1 MQPKIA
7 ASLILIFSFFS
18 VCKTPTTKESGQT
31 DTPKS
36 VVQESAP
43 AEEDQFVKA
52 TEGFLNSSTYQV
64 VVSSL
69 EGNEREAL
77 ELARKR
83 ALNLF
88 IAEKG
93 ELFRPTDRKVLKE
106 LVDTKGKIARTSKPI
121 NGKTYYLFQISQPD
135 LKIELKK

>member
-1 MQPKIA
+1 MQSKTIA
-7 ASLILIFSFFS
+7 ILTLLILSLV
-18 VCKTPTTKESGQT
+18 VCKTPKKEDAPVSGT
-31 DTPKS
+31 KS

-52 TEGFLNSSTYQV
+52 TEGFINSSTYQV

-69 EGNEREAL
+69 EGSEHEAL

-93 ELFRPTDRKVLKE
+93 DLFRPTDRKFLKE
-106 LVDTKGKIARTSKPI
+106 LVEMKGKIVKTSKPI
-121 NGKTYYLFQISQPD
+121 NGKTYYLFHISQPD